1 MRNDRKCEGRTWGLF
16 EDIKHTH
23 TQNLAIREN
32 IPKYTY
38 YHYMRTK
45 DCFKDLLFFEDK
57 SVAYKFIV
65 KARVLA
71 SSSQEFERHL
81 EHAD

>member
-1 MRNDRKCEGRTWGLF
+1 MIANVRGEHGVCLKILSR
-16 EDIKHTH
+16 H

-65 KARVLA
+65 K
-71 SSSQEFERHL
+71 EC
-81 EHAD
+81 